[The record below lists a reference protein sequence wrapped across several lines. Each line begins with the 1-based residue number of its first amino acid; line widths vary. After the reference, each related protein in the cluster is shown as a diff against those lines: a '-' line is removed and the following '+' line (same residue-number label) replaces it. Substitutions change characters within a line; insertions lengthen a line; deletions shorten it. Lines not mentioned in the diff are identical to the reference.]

1 MLQNPYFNKHV
12 LSTENKQ
19 KLAFF
24 DPHPPTSAYVIYEW
38 SPSKS
43 VRDVTISSSINVLD
57 QQNQEVYFWT
67 GIKEDGQRAKD
78 VFINEYTN
86 QQIAW
91 DPNIYPGPLGNFTCT
106 MVRGDY
112 LVKKDCSDTGNSL
125 SEALI
130 FATLQIVRWITR

>member
-1 MLQNPYFNKHV
+1 M
-12 LSTENKQ
+12 
-19 KLAFF
+19 AFF
-24 DPHPPTSAYVIYEW
+24 DPHPPTSNYVIYEW

-112 LVKKDCSDTGNSL
+112 LVKKDCSDTG
-125 SEALI
+125 
-130 FATLQIVRWITR
+130 